1 MPVVSSN
8 KDCTLSQT
16 LHLPAFLVKPSKIPN
31 FANPIGPV
39 VEWILRKS
47 PELKIQVR
55 FLTGPPPNLHTT
67 PALITFFLS
76 RHGKYLTGLQ
86 PDGSFFQSES
96 EQHVWV

>member
-31 FANPIGPV
+31 FADPIGPV

-55 FLTGPPPNLHTT
+55 FLTGPPYNPHLIPGAFTSFLPN
-67 PALITFFLS
+67 
-76 RHGKYLTGLQ
+76 HGKYGKGVTAG
-86 PDGSFFQSES
+86 GKFFTIEI
-96 EQHVWV
+96 